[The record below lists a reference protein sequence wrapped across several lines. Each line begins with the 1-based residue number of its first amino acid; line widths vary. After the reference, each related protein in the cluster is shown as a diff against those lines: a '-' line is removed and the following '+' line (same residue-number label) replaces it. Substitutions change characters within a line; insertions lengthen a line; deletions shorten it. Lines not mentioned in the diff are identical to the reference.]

1 MNINDI
7 ITNVNEGKS
16 VIMYKQDI
24 KAIIPELASRW
35 TVIYVAEPNP
45 PKLRLA
51 EILTKLGAG
60 NKETMKRFTIEE
72 LKEKIAQQTRNKK
85 VIIAL
90 NNFEK
95 ITKTSVEVFE
105 FLMSLPG
112 IILLCSYK
120 KKFKPH
126 AYKLFIAME
135 SYVEEKDEEIRITY
149 ALFLIIAGIFVLIYL
164 KIAFAIDGFMA
175 FLVLAA
181 LWFGLTIFRTLLF
194 VAR

>member
-24 KAIIPELASRW
+24 KAIIPQLASRW

-72 LKEKIAQQTRNKK
+72 LKEKLAQQTRNKK

-112 IILLCSYK
+112 IILICSYN

-135 SYVEEKDEEIRITY
+135 SYVE
-149 ALFLIIAGIFVLIYL
+149 LFLIIAGMFVLIYL